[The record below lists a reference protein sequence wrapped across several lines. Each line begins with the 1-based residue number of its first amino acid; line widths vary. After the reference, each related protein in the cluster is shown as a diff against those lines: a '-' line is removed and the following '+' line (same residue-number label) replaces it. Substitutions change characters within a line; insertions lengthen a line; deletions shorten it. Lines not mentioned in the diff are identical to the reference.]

1 MNNKDN
7 EIIRYISLFSGIGGF
22 EYGIQQSRYK
32 DKLVCLAY
40 SEIDKYADSI
50 YRKRFPSRVVKGL
63 HTHTPLGDITK
74 VRTSD
79 LPDFELLVGG
89 FPCQAFSIAGKR
101 RGFDDTRGTLFFEI
115 ARILKD
121 KRPKYFL
128 LENVKGLLS
137 HDKGKTFKTM
147 LGVLSDLGYDV
158 KWEVLNSKNFVP
170 QNRERIYI
178 KGYFRGECGGE
189 VLSPSGT
196 SGEADTKMSAIVS
209 PTRNGKLVSVNGING
224 TLTASGKDNGYST
237 FINELECSSQLTDD
251 EEFLEKSTSRN
262 HQDGRIYSSK
272 RDSSITLNCSNN
284 GFYIVDDESEKEPHI
299 KDSVDWLDKDHNF
312 RILNDEKAIT
322 TTTGDC
328 FSITTSQRGM
338 PLHKKQ
344 DNYVLEKDNKRVCQ
358 PVLTLERENKRQ
370 NGRRMKEDGEP
381 AFTITATDRHGVYDG
396 YRVRRLTP
404 VECER
409 LQGFPDFWTSVG
421 VDDEVISNTQRYKCL
436 GNAVTTNV
444 ITHIFNNWD
453 LIC

>member
-22 EYGIQQSRYK
+22 EYGIQQSKYK
-32 DKLVCLAY
+32 DRLVCLTY

-121 KRPKYFL
+121 KRPRYFL

-137 HDKGKTFKTM
+137 NDKGQTFKTI
-147 LGVLSDLGYDV
+147 LKVLSDLGYDV

-178 KGYFRGECGGE
+178 KGYFREECGGE
-189 VLSPSGT
+189 VLSPPGT

-209 PTRNGKLVSVNGING
+209 PTNGKLVSVNGING
-224 TLTASGKDNGYST
+224 TLTAGGKDNGYNT

-251 EEFLEKSTSRN
+251 EVFLEKNTSRN
-262 HQDGRIYSSK
+262 NQGGWIYSSK
-272 RDSSITLNCSNN
+272 GDSSIALNCSGKN
-284 GFYIVDDESEKEPHI
+284 GFYIVDDKP
-299 KDSVDWLDKDHNF
+299 V
-312 RILNDEKAIT
+312 NDE
-322 TTTGDC
+322 
-328 FSITTSQRGM
+328 
-338 PLHKKQ
+338 
-344 DNYVLEKDNKRVCQ
+344 DNYVLEKDNKRVS
-358 PVLTLERENKRQ
+358 
-370 NGRRMKEDGEP
+370 
-381 AFTITATDRHGVYDG
+381 FTITATDRHGVYDG

-409 LQGFPDFWTSVG
+409 LQGFPDNWTKFG
-421 VDDEVISNTQRYKCL
+421 VNNELISNSQRYKCL

>member
-1 MNNKDN
+1 MMNNKDN

-50 YRKRFPSRVVKGL
+50 YRKRFPSRVVKEL

-137 HDKGKTFKTM
+137 HDKGQTFKTM

-170 QNRERIYI
+170 QSRERIYI

-196 SGEADTKMSAIVS
+196 SGEADTKMSAIVN
-209 PTRNGKLVSVNGING
+209 PIRNGKLVSVNGING

-237 FINELECSSQLTDD
+237 FINELECISQLTDD
-251 EEFLEKSTSRN
+251 EEFLEKSISRN
-262 HQDGRIYSSK
+262 HQDGKKVYSSEGLCP
-272 RDSSITLNCSNN
+272 TLCAGSVVKN
-284 GFYIVDDESEKEPHI
+284 GLNILEHD
-299 KDSVDWLDKDHNF
+299 DSVEWLDKDNNF
-312 RILNDEKAIT
+312 RILNDEKAITT

-358 PVLTLERENKRQ
+358 PVLTPERENKRQ

-381 AFTITATDRHGVYDG
+381 ALTITATDRHGVYDG

>member
-1 MNNKDN
+1 MQTVFTGKDSQV
-7 EIIRYISLFSGIGGF
+7 EWS
-22 EYGIQQSRYK
+22 K
-32 DKLVCLAY
+32 DY
-40 SEIDKYADSI
+40 
-50 YRKRFPSRVVKGL
+50 
-63 HTHTPLGDITK
+63 THTPLGDITK

-128 LENVKGLLS
+128 LENVKDLLS
-137 HDKGKTFKTM
+137 HNKGQTFKTM

-170 QNRERIYI
+170 QSRERIYI

-224 TLTASGKDNGYST
+224 TLTA
-237 FINELECSSQLTDD
+237 
-251 EEFLEKSTSRN
+251 
-262 HQDGRIYSSK
+262 
-272 RDSSITLNCSNN
+272 
-284 GFYIVDDESEKEPHI
+284 
-299 KDSVDWLDKDHNF
+299 
-312 RILNDEKAIT
+312 
-322 TTTGDC
+322 
-328 FSITTSQRGM
+328 
-338 PLHKKQ
+338 
-344 DNYVLEKDNKRVCQ
+344 
-358 PVLTLERENKRQ
+358 
-370 NGRRMKEDGEP
+370 
-381 AFTITATDRHGVYDG
+381 TDRYGVYDG

-409 LQGFPDFWTSVG
+409 LQGFPDGWTEFG
-421 VDDEVISNTQRYKCL
+421 ADGEPISNTQRYKCL

-453 LIC
+453 LI

>member
-1 MNNKDN
+1 MNKDN

-22 EYGIQQSRYK
+22 EYGIQQSKYK

-137 HDKGKTFKTM
+137 HDKGQTFKTM

-170 QNRERIYI
+170 QSRERIYI
-178 KGYFRGECGGE
+178 KGYFRRECGGE

-224 TLTASGKDNGYST
+224 TLTASGKDNGYNT
-237 FINELECSSQLTDD
+237 FINELECSSQLTDY

-272 RDSSITLNCSNN
+272 RDSSITLNSRGNN
-284 GFYIVDDESEKEPHI
+284 GFYIVDDKPVNDDLVEWFDEGK
-299 KDSVDWLDKDHNF
+299 NF
-312 RILNDEKAIT
+312 HTLTEDRAITTT

-328 FSITTSQRGM
+328 FSITTRQRGM

-344 DNYVLEKDNKRVCQ
+344 DNYVLEKDNKIY
-358 PVLTLERENKRQ
+358 E
-370 NGRRMKEDGEP
+370 
-381 AFTITATDRHGVYDG
+381 G

-409 LQGFPDFWTSVG
+409 LQGFPDNWTKFG
-421 VDDEVISNTQRYKCL
+421 VNNELISNSQRYKCL

>member
-1 MNNKDN
+1 MQTVFTEKDSQV
-7 EIIRYISLFSGIGGF
+7 EWS
-22 EYGIQQSRYK
+22 K
-32 DKLVCLAY
+32 DY
-40 SEIDKYADSI
+40 
-50 YRKRFPSRVVKGL
+50 
-63 HTHTPLGDITK
+63 THTPLGDITK

-147 LGVLSDLGYDV
+147 FGVLSDLGYDV

-178 KGYFRGECGGE
+178 KGYFRRECGRE
-189 VLSPSGT
+189 VLSPPGT
-196 SGEADTKMSAIVS
+196 SREADTKMSAKSDAPKIKVVGNFS
-209 PTRNGKLVSVNGING
+209 PTNHYGKKVYSSEGLCPTLCAGSVVKNGLNI
-224 TLTASGKDNGYST
+224 
-237 FINELECSSQLTDD
+237 LEHD

-272 RDSSITLNCSNN
+272 RDSSITLNCSGNN
-284 GFYIVDDESEKEPHI
+284 RFYIVYDKPVNDNLVELTTTRNNLPHL
-299 KDSVDWLDKDHNF
+299 V
-312 RILNDEKAIT
+312 LND
-322 TTTGDC
+322 
-328 FSITTSQRGM
+328 
-338 PLHKKQ
+338 
-344 DNYVLEKDNKRVCQ
+344 
-358 PVLTLERENKRQ
+358 
-370 NGRRMKEDGEP
+370 KES
-381 AFTITATDRHGVYDG
+381 V

-409 LQGFPDFWTSVG
+409 LQGFPDGWTEFG
-421 VDDEVISNTQRYKCL
+421 ADGEPISNTQRYKCL

>member
-1 MNNKDN
+1 MMSERDFEVELKEKD

-50 YRKRFPSRVVKGL
+50 YRKRFPSGVVKGL
-63 HTHTPLGDITK
+63 HTPLGDITK

-137 HDKGKTFKTM
+137 HDKGQTFQTM

-170 QNRERIYI
+170 QSRERIYI
-178 KGYFRGECGGE
+178 KGYFRRECGGE

-237 FINELECSSQLTDD
+237 FINELGCSSQLTDY
-251 EEFLEKSTSRN
+251 EEFLVKSTSRN

-272 RDSSITLNCSNN
+272 RDSSITLNSRGNN
-284 GFYIVDDESEKEPHI
+284 GFYIVDDKPVNDDLVEWFDEGK
-299 KDSVDWLDKDHNF
+299 NF
-312 RILNDEKAIT
+312 RTLTEDRTIT
-322 TTTGDC
+322 TTTTGAL
-328 FSITTSQRGM
+328 TTTRNNL
-338 PLHKKQ
+338 PHL
-344 DNYVLEKDNKRVCQ
+344 VLKD
-358 PVLTLERENKRQ
+358 
-370 NGRRMKEDGEP
+370 KES
-381 AFTITATDRHGVYDG
+381 V

-409 LQGFPDFWTSVG
+409 LQGFPDGWTEFG
-421 VDDEVISNTQRYKCL
+421 VDGEPISNTQRYKCL

-453 LIC
+453 LI

>member
-128 LENVKGLLS
+128 LENVKDLLS
-137 HDKGKTFKTM
+137 HNKGQTFKTM

-170 QNRERIYI
+170 QSRERIYI

-224 TLTASGKDNGYST
+224 TLAASGKDNGYST

-272 RDSSITLNCSNN
+272 RDSSITLNSRGNN
-284 GFYIVDDESEKEPHI
+284 GFYIVDDKPVN
-299 KDSVDWLDKDHNF
+299 DDLVDFTGAL
-312 RILNDEKAIT
+312 T
-322 TTTGDC
+322 TT
-328 FSITTSQRGM
+328 RNNL
-338 PLHKKQ
+338 PHL
-344 DNYVLEKDNKRVCQ
+344 VLKDKVS
-358 PVLTLERENKRQ
+358 V
-370 NGRRMKEDGEP
+370 
-381 AFTITATDRHGVYDG
+381 

-404 VECER
+404 VEYER
-409 LQGFPDFWTSVG
+409 LQGFPDGWTEFG
-421 VDDEVISNTQRYKCL
+421 ADGEPISNTQRYKCL

-453 LIC
+453 LI